1 MPLNGRSLRDRMA
14 PKDFSE
20 MAVKYGR
27 QSVLL
32 WEAVCF
38 TLVDIDKLMISAGM
52 GLVVETTH

>member
-20 MAVKYGR
+20 MAVKHR
-27 QSVLL
+27 RPSVLL

-38 TLVDIDKLMISAGM
+38 TLANIDKLMISAGM
-52 GLVVETTH
+52 DLVVETTH